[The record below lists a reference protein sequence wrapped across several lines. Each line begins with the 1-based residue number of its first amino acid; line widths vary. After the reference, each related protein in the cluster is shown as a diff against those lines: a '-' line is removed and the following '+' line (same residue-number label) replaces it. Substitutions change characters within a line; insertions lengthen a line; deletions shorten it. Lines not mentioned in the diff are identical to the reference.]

1 MVAVPAVPAEIDEL
15 IGRRWDAVRSPG
27 SSFSGAERVA
37 IAGSARGETA
47 TTVSA
52 GVTDAARRIHD
63 APATITLEW
72 LDTLRSDGLTDSAF
86 VEVIGLV
93 AQVRAL
99 DTFEF
104 GVGRAQRPLPAPVD
118 GEPTGADVAGAALDG
133 GWIPTVG
140 PASPM
145 SVLSLAPAEHEAMV
159 DISEVFYLAP
169 RGGDGFTMGNQH
181 VVRDGLTRSQI
192 EFVASR
198 TSLINDCFF

>member
-1 MVAVPAVPAEIDEL
+1 MVAVPAEIDEL
-15 IGRRWDAVRSPG
+15 IARRWEAIASPG
-27 SSFSGAERVA
+27 SSFSGAERIAIVA
-37 IAGSARGETA
+37 SARGETA
-47 TTVSA
+47 AIISPSVA
-52 GVTDAARRIHD
+52 EAALRIHD
-63 APATITLEW
+63 EPATITLDW
-72 LDTLRSDGLTDSAF
+72 LDELRSHGLTDAEY

-104 GVGRAQRPLPAPVD
+104 GLGRTLRSIPEPIEGRPTSTEVPDA
-118 GEPTGADVAGAALDG
+118 TIDG

-140 PASPM
+140 PAFPM
-145 SVLSLAPAEHEAMV
+145 SVLSLAPAEHDAMV
-159 DISEVFYLAP
+159 DISEVLYLAP
-169 RGGDGFTMGNQH
+169 RGGEGFTMGNQH

>member
-1 MVAVPAVPAEIDEL
+1 MVAVPAEIDEL
-15 IGRRWDAVRSPG
+15 IARRWDAIRSPG
-27 SSFSGAERVA
+27 SSFTGAERVA
-37 IAGSARGETA
+37 IVDSARGETA
-47 TTVSA
+47 PIISSSVA
-52 GVTDAARRIHD
+52 EAARRIHD
-63 APATITLEW
+63 EPATITLDW
-72 LDTLRSDGLTDSAF
+72 LDGLRSDGLTDAEY

-99 DTFEF
+99 DTFEV
-104 GVGRAQRPLPAPVD
+104 GVGRTPRAIPEPIDGRPTDIEVP
-118 GEPTGADVAGAALDG
+118 GATLDR
-133 GWIPTVG
+133 GWIPTLG

-145 SVLSLAPAEHEAMV
+145 SVLSLAPAEHDAMV
-159 DISEVFYLAP
+159 DISEVLYLAP

>member
-1 MVAVPAVPAEIDEL
+1 VSPEIEDL
-15 IGRRWDAVRSPG
+15 IERRWDALRSPG
-27 SSFSGAERVA
+27 SSFDGIERVA
-37 IAGSARGETA
+37 IAASARGES
-47 TTVSA
+47 TTVVSD
-52 GVTDAARRIHD
+52 GVAEAARRIHD
-63 APATITLEW
+63 EPATITREW
-72 LDTLRSDGLTDSAF
+72 LEALRHDGLSDAQY
-86 VEVIGLV
+86 VEVIGVV

-104 GVGRAQRPLPAPVD
+104 GVERARRPLP
-118 GEPTGADVAGAALDG
+118 EPAAGTPTPAEVADAAIEG
-133 GWIPTVG
+133 GWVPTVG
-140 PASPM
+140 AAAPM
-145 SVLSLAPAEHEAMV
+145 TVLSLAPAEHRAMV

>member
-1 MVAVPAVPAEIDEL
+1 MLTVPAEIDEL
-15 IGRRWDAVRSPG
+15 IERRWNRFRSPG
-27 SSFSGAERVA
+27 SSFDGATRSAIVA
-37 IAGSARGETA
+37 AARGETA
-47 TTVSA
+47 AELSRPVA
-52 GVTDAARRIHD
+52 EAARRIHD
-63 APATITLEW
+63 DPATITLAW
-72 LDTLRSDGLTDSAF
+72 LSHLRTDGLTDPEY

-104 GVGRAQRPLPAPVD
+104 GVGRALRPIPESID
-118 GEPTGADVAGAALDG
+118 GRPTATEVAGAALDG

-140 PASPM
+140 PAFPL

-159 DISEVFYLAP
+159 DISEVLYLAP

-198 TSLINDCFF
+198 TSLINDCFY

>member
-1 MVAVPAVPAEIDEL
+1 MVAVPAEIDEL
-15 IGRRWDAVRSPG
+15 IARRWEAIGSPG

-37 IAGSARGETA
+37 IAESARGGMPA
-47 TTVSA
+47 TISA
-52 GVTDAARRIHD
+52 GVAEAAQRIHD

-72 LDTLRSDGLTDSAF
+72 LDTLRADGLTDVAY

-104 GVGRAQRPLPAPVD
+104 GVGRPPRPVPEPID
-118 GEPTGADVAGAALDG
+118 GEPTRLHVTGATLDG

-140 PASPM
+140 PAFPM
-145 SVLSLAPAEHEAMV
+145 SVLSLTPTEHDAMV
-159 DISEVFYLAP
+159 DISEVLYLAP

>member
-1 MVAVPAVPAEIDEL
+1 MLAIHTEIDDL
-15 IGRRWDAVRSPG
+15 IGRRWDAIASPG
-27 SSFSGAERVA
+27 SSFTGTERVQLA
-37 IAGSARGETA
+37 RAARGEATA
-47 TTVSA
+47 NVAASA
-52 GVTDAARRIHD
+52 TAAARRIHD
-63 APATITLEW
+63 EPATITLEW
-72 LDTLRSDGLTDSAF
+72 LDAVRSDGLTDAAY

-104 GVGRAQRPLPAPVD
+104 GVGRPQRPLPEPID
-118 GEPTGADVAGAALDG
+118 GQPATTEVAGATFDG

-140 PASPM
+140 PAFPM

-181 VVRDGLTRSQI
+181 VIRDGLTRSQI

-198 TSLINDCFF
+198 TSLLNDCFF